1 MNLREEALRQE
12 QILVGE
18 PAGGEDAR
26 LLPQNN
32 FPVRAWL
39 PGSFFLRDGGWG
51 KVRKPSKQTIQSLQ
65 MSPGMGSLRQ
75 GDVLHLLA
83 VHHRWEG
90 SSGYLPEAGH
100 YVGLITKKG

>member
-12 QILVGE
+12 QVLVGE

-39 PGSFFLRDGGWG
+39 PGSFIPQRWG
-51 KVRKPSKQTIQSLQ
+51 V
-65 MSPGMGSLRQ
+65 G
-75 GDVLHLLA
+75 
-83 VHHRWEG
+83 EG
-90 SSGYLPEAGH
+90 EE
-100 YVGLITKKG
+100 TK